1 MDDAKSSADHF
12 LISGNGFKIVSLSE
26 LHPSPNN
33 ARKHAPAQIR
43 ALARSIETF
52 HFNAPILAD
61 RNGNIL
67 AGHGRAL
74 AAQMLGMTQV
84 SVIFL
89 DHLIEERAKA
99 YMLAATG
106 LCFGME

>member
-1 MDDAKSSADHF
+1 MNEPKSPGDRFLNSA
-12 LISGNGFKIVSLSE
+12 NGFKIVNLSE
-26 LHPSPNN
+26 LRPSPNN
-33 ARKHAPAQIR
+33 AHKHSPAQIR
-43 ALARSIETF
+43 GLARSFETF
-52 HFNAPILAD
+52 HFNAPVLAD

-67 AGHGRAL
+67 AGHGRVL